1 VQVNEYIHGSKTKLN
16 APDVDWDAKDA
27 SEKGIMARSNKKT
40 ALFDM
45 AV

>member
-1 VQVNEYIHGSKTKLN
+1 MFFEVHYDSKYKCN
-16 APDVDWDAKDA
+16 APDTDWDTKDA

-40 ALFDM
+40 ILLNT